1 MGSTSKQASTST
13 QSAPGYEGHFTE
25 IGDMTVAFE
34 AYTEDADLA
43 GFFTGLPDDQCQAT
57 HLGFVLSGRVGFR
70 HHDGSVEEITAGQAY
85 VVGPGHTPILYAGSE
100 VVEFTRT
107 SELAATMAV
116 VEANLA
122 AMAQ

>member
-1 MGSTSKQASTST
+1 MGSTSTQASTST
-13 QSAPGYEGHFTE
+13 QSAPG
-25 IGDMTVAFE
+25 
-34 AYTEDADLA
+34 
-43 GFFTGLPDDQCQAT
+43 
-57 HLGFVLSGRVGFR
+57 
-70 HHDGSVEEITAGQAY
+70 
-85 VVGPGHTPILYAGSE
+85 YAGSE